1 MEESA
6 VSQSRD
12 EHLLYRLPG
21 YLLRRAAQAWMGRL
35 AERLSALDLRIS
47 DASAL
52 LLIGERKDMT
62 SSEIGK
68 NLDIKRANMVPLLGR
83 LDARGLIVR
92 APIDRKSQAVVLTRA
107 GRDYLNKVRVIT
119 SGLEQDLL
127 AAIPDPHRDHFIP
140 SMRALLEIDPE

>member
-1 MEESA
+1 MSKP
-6 VSQSRD
+6 RD

-35 AERLSALDLRIS
+35 AERLSVLDLRIS

-68 NLDIKRANMVPLLGR
+68 SLDIKRANMVPLLGR
-83 LDARGLIVR
+83 LETRGLIVR
-92 APIDRKSQAVVLTRA
+92 APIDRKSQAVVLTDA
-107 GRDYLNKVRVIT
+107 GRDSLKKVRVIT
-119 SGLEQDLL
+119 SRLEQDLL
-127 AAIPDPHRDHFIP
+127 AAIPEPHRDHFVP
-140 SMRALLEIDPE
+140 SLRALLAIVPE

>member
-1 MEESA
+1 M
-6 VSQSRD
+6 SQSRD

-21 YLLRRAAQAWMGRL
+21 YLLRRAAKAWMGRL

-83 LDARGLIVR
+83 LEARGLIVR